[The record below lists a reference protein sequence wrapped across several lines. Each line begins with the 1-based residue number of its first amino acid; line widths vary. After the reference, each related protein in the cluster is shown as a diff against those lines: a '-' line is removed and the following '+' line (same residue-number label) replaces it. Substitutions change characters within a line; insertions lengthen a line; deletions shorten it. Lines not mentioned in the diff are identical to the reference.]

1 METVLKRDSWVT
13 IPKPQANARL
23 RLFCLPFAGGNSTA
37 FRNWPDYL
45 PETMEVAAVEI
56 PGHGSRLAEDTIRRL
71 IPLVKAIA
79 EGIDPYLD
87 RPFAFF
93 GHSMGSLL
101 SFELAHYLRLKKGVE
116 PVHLFFSGRGAPHL
130 PAREEPIHGLPQAE
144 FVQHIRNYNGTP
156 KEVLEHQELMDILIP
171 ILRADFEVCET
182 YQYFPKPPF
191 NCPITAFGGLQ
202 DPSTTKD
209 DLQGWKKHTSG
220 AFNLRMFPGDHFY
233 LLEAQTTLVHT
244 IARDILAHF
253 QLND

>member
-1 METVLKRDSWVT
+1 METVLKRDPWVV
-13 IPKPQANARL
+13 IPQPKPTARL

-37 FRNWPDYL
+37 FRSWANYL
-45 PETMEVAAVEI
+45 PETIEVAAVEI
-56 PGHGSRLAEDTIRRL
+56 PGHGSRLSEETMKRL
-71 IPLVKAIA
+71 LPLVKAIA
-79 EGIDPYLD
+79 AGIGPHLD

-101 SFELAHYLRLKKGVE
+101 SYELAHYLRLEKGVE

-130 PAREEPIHGLPQAE
+130 PAKEEPIHQLPEAE
-144 FVQHIRNYNGTP
+144 FVRHIRNYNGTP
-156 KEVLEHQELMDILIP
+156 KEVLVHQELMDILIP

-182 YQYFPKPPF
+182 YQYFPKAPF

-202 DPSTTKD
+202 DPSTNREN
-209 DLQGWKKHTSG
+209 LQAWEKHTTG

-233 LLEAQTTLVHT
+233 LLEAQTTLVHA

-253 QLND
+253 QIDN